1 MIRVY
6 VCPKCEAIKV
16 GSRRK
21 KVVCYYCDE
30 TPMLIT
36 ELEFLEYSEMLPEER
51 QEYAR
56 EWMKKYREKKKSV
69 KETEHADEEQ
79 KG

>member
-6 VCPKCEAIKV
+6 ICPKCEAIKV

-21 KVVCYYCDE
+21 KVVCYYCGE

-36 ELEFLEYSEMLPEER
+36 ELEFLKYSEMLPEER

-56 EWMKKYREKKKSV
+56 EWMKRYREKKKIV
-69 KETEHADEEQ
+69 EEKEDADEEQ

>member
-1 MIRVY
+1 M
-6 VCPKCEAIKV
+6 
-16 GSRRK
+16 
-21 KVVCYYCDE
+21 VCYYCDE

-36 ELEFLEYSEMLPEER
+36 ELEFLKYSEMLPEER

-56 EWMKKYREKKKSV
+56 EWMKKYREKKKIV
-69 KETEHADEEQ
+69 EEKEDADEEQ